1 MSNPSFESERPAG
14 PPPGQGFFDW
24 LRGLEITRGSD
35 RWFAG
40 VAGGIAA
47 KAGIDPIIV
56 RGIFVVLALLGG
68 PGIVLYALGWF
79 FLPDSSGR
87 IHVEEIVR
95 GRAQTGVLI
104 AAIVFA
110 AVVVIP
116 AALSVVIPSAAFVP
130 MLGFWNWDLWSAIGV
145 PGWLTATVAWLFWI
159 AVIVVGFVWVR
170 RYLVQRGRDHGT
182 NDRDPGS
189 GSPSVPFAAASATG
203 TDTGTGPTD
212 AGPTGTASTGSM
224 PGASAGA
231 RPGAWT
237 GEGFDAHAQR
247 VADRAEAWGEN
258 VGRRA
263 GAWGEDVGRRA
274 DEWSARY
281 AQHHDAHRIG
291 AAHAIITL
299 ALALLAGGA
308 AVLWTRAAGEVA
320 SADAV
325 IAPALVAGLIAAV
338 AVLAISMIVAGVRGR
353 HTGWVGFL
361 AFSGVVAL
369 LITSVL
375 PWGIRYQAFGDVRI
389 GGEDLGAALVAGN
402 VDLDLTDLDLHRG
415 ETGRSADIALQEQ
428 PSEVWHGFGNTVVQ
442 LPESHPVVIDVHV
455 LAGRIGEAGSDDA
468 RGYAAG
474 PLLARTVTANLPLGM
489 TPAEARDSDDV
500 ARVSLYL
507 LAGGVE
513 ILEATR

>member
-56 RGIFVVLALLGG
+56 RGVFVVLALLGG

-159 AVIVVGFVWVR
+159 AVVVVGFVWLR
-170 RYLVQRGRDHGT
+170 RYLVQRGRDHAA
-182 NDRDPGS
+182 NAPDPGS
-189 GSPSVPFAAASATG
+189 APPAAPFAAPSAA
-203 TDTGTGPTD
+203 GTGATRAEP
-212 AGPTGTASTGSM
+212 PTGSTAF
-224 PGASAGA
+224 AGDPA
-231 RPGAWT
+231 AGDRSEPRT
-237 GEGFDAHAQR
+237 VHGFDAHAHAQR
-247 VADRAEAWGEN
+247 VAERAEAWGEH

-263 GAWGEDVGRRA
+263 EAWGEDVGRRA

-320 SADAV
+320 SSDAV

-361 AFSGVVAL
+361 AFSGIVAL

-375 PWGIRYQAFGDVRI
+375 PWGIRYQAFGDIRI
-389 GGEDLGAALVAGN
+389 VGEEPGAALIAGN
-402 VDLDLTDLDLHRG
+402 VDLDLTDLDRHLG
-415 ETGRSADIALQEQ
+415 ETGRSADLELQEP
-428 PSEVWHGFGNTVVQ
+428 PSEVWQGFGNTVVQ
-442 LPESHPVVIDVHV
+442 LPESHPVVVDVHV

-468 RGYAAG
+468 QEYSAG
-474 PLLARTVTANLPLGM
+474 PLLARTVTANLPRGM
-489 TPAEARDSDDV
+489 TPAAARGSDDV
-500 ARVSLYL
+500 ARVNVYL
-507 LAGGVE
+507 IAGGVE
-513 ILEATR
+513 IQEATR